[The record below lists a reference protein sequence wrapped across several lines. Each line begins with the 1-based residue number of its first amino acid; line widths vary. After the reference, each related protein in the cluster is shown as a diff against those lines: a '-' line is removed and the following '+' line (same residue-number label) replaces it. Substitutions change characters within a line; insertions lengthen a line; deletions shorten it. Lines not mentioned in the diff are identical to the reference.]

1 MPQKQADNKP
11 IGRIGNAVK
20 KAISVLVPALT
31 CAAAALYISSVY
43 TPDVAVQAT
52 VNGTAIGNIESN
64 IALMSAKAELEA
76 SVYTLT
82 EGKYDTNYDINYSF
96 VKTSSDK
103 RLSESE
109 CSEILWSYI
118 DEDFTEAYMLYVDGR
133 QAAANE
139 SGEALADLISSIE
152 DQILSTAKDSFRDVK
167 ISNSVRIEKQLCLKS
182 MLRST
187 EEINEL
193 LNPLAH
199 QSETEVVTARMST
212 LAAAAPAAVSDSEAE
227 DVDPA
232 QDLVLDYNFLN
243 NITVDEV
250 IYFNTLYVDDETN
263 FLGNEKIAQEG
274 VNGARTVTYEII
286 YDADGN
292 IIGRN
297 ELSETVI
304 TEAVDKIV
312 MVGTAPIPDA
322 VPTGSLIW
330 PCESPK
336 GVSSYYGWRDLYGK
350 LDFHLGIDIPDDK
363 GSSIW
368 AADGGEV
375 VFAGYTPS
383 YGYNVKIQH
392 NDNVSTLYA
401 HLDKILV
408 EVGDMVYQGQKI
420 GTMGRTG
427 VAYGVHLHFEVRI
440 DNKTTNPLKYL
451 PKQ

>member
-1 MPQKQADNKP
+1 MPQKQADKKP
-11 IGRIGNAVK
+11 LGRIGNAVK
-20 KAISVLVPALT
+20 KAASVLVPTLT
-31 CAAAALYISSVY
+31 CIAAALYIASVY
-43 TPDVAVQAT
+43 MPDIAVQAT
-52 VNGTAIGNIESN
+52 VNGDIIGNIESN
-64 IALMSAKAELEA
+64 TTLMAAKADLES

-82 EGKYDTNYDINYSF
+82 EGKYDTNYTIGYSF
-96 VKTSSDK
+96 AASSSDD
-103 RLSESE
+103 RLSSDD

-118 DEDFTEAYMLYVDGR
+118 SEDFTEAYMLYVDGH

-139 SGEALADLISSIE
+139 SENALADLITNIE
-152 DQILSTAKDSFRDVK
+152 DQILSTAGDSFRDVR
-167 ISNSVRIEKQLCLKS
+167 ISNNVRIEKQLCLES
-182 MLRST
+182 MLKST

-199 QSETEVVTARMST
+199 QSQPEVIMTRIST
-212 LAAAAPAAVSDSEAE
+212 LSAAVPTEADSTNTFDE
-227 DVDPA
+227 
-232 QDLVLDYNFLN
+232 DLVLDYNFLN
-243 NITVDEV
+243 TITVDEV
-250 IYFNTLYVDDETN
+250 IYYNTLYIDDETN
-263 FLGNEKIAQEG
+263 FIGNEKIAQEG
-274 VNGARTVTYEII
+274 VNGARTVTYEIV

-292 IIGRN
+292 IISRN

-304 TEAVDKIV
+304 TEVVDKIV

-330 PCESPK
+330 PCESPR

-350 LDFHLGIDIPDDK
+350 PDFHLGIDIPNDK

-375 VFAGYTPS
+375 IFAGYTPS
-383 YGYNVKIQH
+383 YGYSVRVQH
-392 NDNVSTLYA
+392 SDTTVTLYA

-408 EVGDMVYQGQKI
+408 KVGDMVYQGQQI

-440 DNKTTNPLKYL
+440 NNTTTNPLKHL